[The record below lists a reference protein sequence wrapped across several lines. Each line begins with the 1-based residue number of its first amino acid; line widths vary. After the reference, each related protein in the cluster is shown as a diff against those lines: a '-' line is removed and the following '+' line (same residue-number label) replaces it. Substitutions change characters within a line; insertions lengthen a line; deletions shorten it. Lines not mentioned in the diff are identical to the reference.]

1 MKKYIMLVALAAA
14 LTVTSVAVAGPS
26 TVLGAY
32 GSNSAKPVIQVAA
45 ATATSSTTQPK
56 PAKTTTLP
64 FTGSDLGFITVA
76 GIGLLGLG
84 IGLRRL
90 GRNRS

>member
-1 MKKYIMLVALAAA
+1 VTQVALAG
-14 LTVTSVAVAGPS
+14 SS

-32 GSNSAKPVIQVAA
+32 GSNSAKPVIKVDSAVVKSNH
-45 ATATSSTTQPK
+45 TTSSATQPSTV
-56 PAKTTTLP
+56 AKLP
-64 FTGSDLGFITVA
+64 FTGSDLVFITVA

-90 GRNRS
+90 GRNKS

>member
-1 MKKYIMLVALAAA
+1 MKKYIMLVALVAA

-32 GSNSAKPVIQVAA
+32 GSNSAKPVIRVAA
-45 ATATSSTTQPK
+45 AEATSTTQ

-84 IGLRRL
+84 LGLRRV
-90 GRNRS
+90 GRNKS